1 MLTQTVTQPT
11 LTLRPEPTVVQ
22 EEEDI
27 AKFDYGP
34 PPPTFEDKHEER
46 KYLKERLA
54 LAYRVLSRECN
65 PEGSAGHLSVRDP
78 VDPACFW
85 VNPFGL
91 HFSRMTASD
100 LLLVDHAGRVVGGGR
115 RGKQTYNAA
124 AFVIH
129 SAIHEARPDVAAV
142 VHAHTPHGKAFSTL
156 GRSLPF
162 YTQDSAVFWN
172 DCALYAAHGG
182 VVLSAKESGEI
193 VGALGKKKTVILQN
207 HGLLAAGGSIE
218 SAVAW
223 FMLLENECRCVL
235 AAESAA
241 AMTGRPPV
249 TISPSVAEFTWRETG
264 SEEAGRF
271 EALPFFDLVEEESGG
286 AYRD

>member
-1 MLTQTVTQPT
+1 MLTQTITQPT
-11 LTLRPEPTVVQ
+11 LTLRPTVDSQADEP
-22 EEEDI
+22 I

-34 PPPTFEDKHEER
+34 GAPVFTDKHAER
-46 KYLKERLA
+46 QYLKERLA
-54 LAYRVLSRECN
+54 LAYRVLARECA

-78 VDPACFW
+78 VDPSCFW

-115 RGKQTYNAA
+115 EGKRTYNAA

-156 GRSLPF
+156 GRPLPY
-162 YTQDSAVFWN
+162 YTQDSAVFWD

-182 VVLSAKESGEI
+182 VVLSARESGEI
-193 VGALGKKKTVILQN
+193 VAALGAKKSAILQN
-207 HGLLAAGGSIE
+207 HGLLAAGGCIE

-223 FMLLENECRCVL
+223 FML
-235 AAESAA
+235 
-241 AMTGRPPV
+241 
-249 TISPSVAEFTWRETG
+249 
-264 SEEAGRF
+264 
-271 EALPFFDLVEEESGG
+271 
-286 AYRD
+286 